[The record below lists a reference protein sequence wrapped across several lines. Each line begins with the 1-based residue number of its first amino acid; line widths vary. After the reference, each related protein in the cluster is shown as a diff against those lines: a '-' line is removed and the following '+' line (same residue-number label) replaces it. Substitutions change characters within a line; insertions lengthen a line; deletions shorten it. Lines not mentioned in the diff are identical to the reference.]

1 MDSCNNQSFYTYFQE
16 NMEELGLDVP
26 KTLFNTQAKAAWT
39 IGSILGAIKTLG
51 AGATL
56 HEIARATTGLE
67 KLAVLNAASAAYYA
81 GAAVGSFAV
90 ATGRYA
96 ACGATLADV
105 AMSVRENGI
114 SVIMPM
120 WLDTHLRVHPE
131 IIDKNIPNR
140 SIYALKIATY
150 R

>member
-1 MDSCNNQSFYTYFQE
+1 MDSCANQNFFPYFKE
-16 NMEELGLDVP
+16 NMEALGLSVP
-26 KTLFNTQAKAAWT
+26 TTLFENQTKASWT
-39 IGSILGAIKTLG
+39 LGSILGAIKTLG
-51 AGATL
+51 KDATIR
-56 HEIARATTGLE
+56 EIIGATTGLE
-67 KLAVLNAASAAYYA
+67 KLAVLNAADAAYYA

-105 AMSVRENGI
+105 AVSLKENGI
-114 SVIMPM
+114 SVMMPM

-140 SIYALKIATY
+140 SIYALKIRTY